1 MKMPRSSLVAVR
13 PSPRSGLSLIQ
24 CLVYIAVIGVL
35 ISVGGFTVAKAW
47 DAHRAVTR
55 NANDIH
61 RAMNAGERWRQEV
74 RRAIRPLEVMTGSSN
89 TVCRITTA
97 PGIIEYQLTGG
108 SLQRRDGDQGA
119 WLNVLSRVRASD
131 MRGLT
136 QAGVTACRWEL
147 EMEPAHKRAKL
158 RPLFTFTA
166 VPRQNPPNADVRFE
180 PVIRSSRREEAQTLA
195 GRFQMEPPYVGCYEV
210 QREVAR

>member
-1 MKMPRSSLVAVR
+1 MKMVHRFP
-13 PSPRSGLSLIQ
+13 PSAFPCSTRAGIMLIE
-24 CLVYIAVIGVL
+24 CLVYIAVLGVL

-47 DAHRAVTR
+47 DAHRAIVR

-74 RRAIRPLEVMTGSSN
+74 RRAIRPVEITTGSSN
-89 TVCRITTA
+89 TVCRIATA
-97 PGIIEYQLTGG
+97 TGIIEYQFTEGA
-108 SLQRRDGDQGA
+108 LQRRDGENGA

-131 MRGLT
+131 MRVLP

-166 VPRQNPPNADVRFE
+166 VP
-180 PVIRSSRREEAQTLA
+180 S
-195 GRFQMEPPYVGCYEV
+195 
-210 QREVAR
+210 EVAR